1 MIAESGGQKLSKKIA
16 LIGAGAMGGAILRGL
31 VNNKNLTI
39 ENPIQVIDRNP
50 GKLADLK
57 DHELLRITND
67 VHNLTDCDI
76 AILAVKPYHVHQVI
90 QDIPNGKVGCFASV
104 AAGIPLKILAEWG
117 NVPVAR
123 IIPNTPCLI
132 NKGISAIAY
141 TDNTPSRIRQTIE
154 LVFGSVGEVYVLP
167 ETTFDTV
174 TALSGC
180 GPAYVYLMIEA
191 LIDAGCAQ
199 GLTRDI
205 ARQFVAST
213 FVGAAQMVKDS
224 KEHPGQL
231 KDKVTSPG
239 GVTIQAL
246 HILEKAG
253 VRGVLWDAVN
263 RAMER
268 SKEMESEYSG
278 GRG

>member
-1 MIAESGGQKLSKKIA
+1 MFYLKLPLTLSLPKRMRTRICV
-16 LIGAGAMGGAILRGL
+16 LNDRSINRRLR
-31 VNNKNLTI
+31 
-39 ENPIQVIDRNP
+39 
-50 GKLADLK
+50 
-57 DHELLRITND
+57 
-67 VHNLTDCDI
+67 
-76 AILAVKPYHVHQVI
+76 
-90 QDIPNGKVGCFASV
+90 
-104 AAGIPLKILAEWG
+104 
-117 NVPVAR
+117 
-123 IIPNTPCLI
+123 
-132 NKGISAIAY
+132 
-141 TDNTPSRIRQTIE
+141 
-154 LVFGSVGEVYVLP
+154 
-167 ETTFDTV
+167 
-174 TALSGC
+174 
-180 GPAYVYLMIEA
+180 
-191 LIDAGCAQ
+191 Q